1 ELSPDTGA
9 SLHRSGTFAAQQVVR
24 CQQLPLPHVLAK
36 GRRPVVNDVGRVP
49 SQRFHHAVVAPAP
62 ALQRQLEFPPRHV
75 PEDVQWNVMLPA
87 QPLVLVVGQALP
99 LWGLY
104 ASPSSSSPAPSSP
117 SASLGLISPAA
128 SKPSKILSM

>member
-1 ELSPDTGA
+1 
-9 SLHRSGTFAAQQVVR
+9 
-24 CQQLPLPHVLAK
+24 AK
-36 GRRPVVNDVGRVP
+36 GGRTVVDQPRGMSRQHFHLPVESP
-49 SQRFHHAVVAPAP
+49 PT
-62 ALQRQLEFPPRHV
+62 ALQRELELPPRHA
-75 PEDVQWNVMLPA
+75 PKGIKRDVVLPA

-104 ASPSSSSPAPSSP
+104 ASPSSSSPAPSSS

>member
-1 ELSPDTGA
+1 M
-9 SLHRSGTFAAQQVVR
+9 R
-24 CQQLPLPHVLAK
+24 CEHFPLLDVLAK
-36 GRRPVVNDVGRVP
+36 GRRPVVDDVGRVP
-49 SQRFHHAVVAPAP
+49 GQRFHQTVISSAP
-62 ALQRQLEFPPRHV
+62 ALQRQLKFPPRHT
-75 PEDVQWNVMLPA
+75 PKDVQRDVVLPA

-104 ASPSSSSPAPSSP
+104 ASPSSSSPAPSSS